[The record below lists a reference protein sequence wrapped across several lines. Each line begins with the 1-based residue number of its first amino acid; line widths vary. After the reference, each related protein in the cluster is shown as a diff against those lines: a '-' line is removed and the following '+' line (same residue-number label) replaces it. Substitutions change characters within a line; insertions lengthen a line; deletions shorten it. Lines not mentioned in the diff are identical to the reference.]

1 MATTTKPTPKS
12 TAKPLPYHHGNLKD
26 ALLQGA
32 MDVMAHKGVSEFSLS
47 EIARNVG
54 VTPAAAYKHFAD
66 KEGLRDELAQHG
78 FALLRAQFEAAA
90 PHAARPKD
98 AAQAVRRFERIG
110 HAYVQFGLQEPALF
124 QLIFGQGASS
134 FRQKQTT
141 GGARTPTFAYFA
153 LALEDLHRFGVIT
166 QAPNPQDQW
175 FAWSAIH
182 GATELLIAGASG
194 LVKADQAAK
203 VITSRVMKA
212 LG

>member
-1 MATTTKPTPKS
+1 MALPPS
-12 TAKPLPYHHGNLKD
+12 NVKPLPYHHGNLKD

-32 MDVMAHKGVSEFSLS
+32 MKVMATKGVSEFSLS

-54 VTPAAAYKHFAD
+54 VTPAAAYKHFVD
-66 KEGLRDELAQHG
+66 KEALRDELAQHG

-90 PHAARPKD
+90 PHASRATD

-110 HAYVQFGLQEPALF
+110 QAYVQFGLQEPALF

-134 FRQKQTT
+134 FRQRQTS
-141 GGARTPTFAYFA
+141 GGARTPTFAYLA
-153 LALEDLHRFGVIT
+153 LALEDLHTFGVIAK
-166 QAPNPQDQW
+166 APTPQDQW

-194 LVKADQAAK
+194 LVKAEQAAK
-203 VITSRVMKA
+203 VVTSRVMAA